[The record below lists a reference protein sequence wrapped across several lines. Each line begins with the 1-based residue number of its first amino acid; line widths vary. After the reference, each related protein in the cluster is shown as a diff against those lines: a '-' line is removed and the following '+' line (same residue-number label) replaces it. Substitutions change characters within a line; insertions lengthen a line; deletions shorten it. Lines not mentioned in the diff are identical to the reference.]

1 MIALL
6 IRLYPARWRARYG
19 DEFGALLGERPLSPF
34 DAADLLLGAVDAH
47 LHLRGLGAYS
57 EHQKGFPMSL
67 RLGGYA
73 AIVGGVLW
81 FAGLVLLQFGSVAAP
96 GPLMVLL
103 GTVLPLMVLLGTVL
117 LLVGLIGLSSFQARR
132 YPRLTWAAFAVPAIG
147 AVVSMVGQVGMVTT
161 GDEPFVGDLSGWYL
175 WMFGSLALV
184 IGSGLFAIA
193 TWRVRTLS
201 RRAAALLGSGC
212 LAVLPAVAFA
222 SGGPEQIAHVLLG
235 ASLLGFAAGWVALG
249 VSAVRTHQA
258 VAPTLEGAA
267 S

>member
-6 IRLYPARWRARYG
+6 IRLYPAHWRARYG
-19 DEFGALLGERPLSPF
+19 DEFEALLGERPLSPF
-34 DAADLLLGAVDAH
+34 DAADLLLGAIDAH

-57 EHQKGFPMSL
+57 EHRKGFSMSL

-73 AIVGGVLW
+73 AIFGGVVW
-81 FAGLVLLQFGSVAAP
+81 FAGLVLAQLGHGAAP

-103 GTVLPLMVLLGTVL
+103 GTVS
-117 LLVGLIGLSSFQARR
+117 LLVGLIGLSAFQARR
-132 YPRLTWAAFAVPAIG
+132 YPRLTWAAFAAPALG
-147 AVVSMVGQVGMVTT
+147 AVVSMVGLIGMTTT
-161 GDEPFVGDLSGWYL
+161 GDEPVVGDLSGWHL
-175 WMFGSLALV
+175 WMLGSIALV

-212 LAVLPAVAFA
+212 LAVVPAVVFA
-222 SGGPEQIAHVLLG
+222 YGGPEQIAQVLLLV
-235 ASLLGFAAGWVALG
+235 SLVGFAGGWVALG
-249 VSAVRTHQA
+249 VSAVRAHQA
-258 VAPTLEGAA
+258 VAPRLEGAT